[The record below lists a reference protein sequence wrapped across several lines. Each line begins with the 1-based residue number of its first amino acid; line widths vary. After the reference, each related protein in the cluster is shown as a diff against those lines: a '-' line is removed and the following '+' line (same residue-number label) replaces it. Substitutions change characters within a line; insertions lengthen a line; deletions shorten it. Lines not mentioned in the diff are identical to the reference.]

1 MAHFQTK
8 HHSYNDDEL
17 ISALQKCIRQGM
29 EQEAMYFSL

>member
-17 ISALQKCIRQGM
+17 ISALQKCIRRGM